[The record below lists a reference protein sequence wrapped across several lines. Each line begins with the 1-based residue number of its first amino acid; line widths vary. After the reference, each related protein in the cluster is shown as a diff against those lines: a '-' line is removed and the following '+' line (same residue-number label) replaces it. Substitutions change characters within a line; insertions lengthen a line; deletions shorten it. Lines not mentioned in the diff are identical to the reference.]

1 MPAAERALALL
12 AAHSRAPGSVER
24 LTELL
29 DYAEQRRLLPIAAQ
43 LLRIRSTARGGNVE
57 DLTRAETMLRDMGMK
72 PDAAL
77 VTSELA
83 ALTGDRRALDAAKRD
98 LAHIGDQVGL
108 RRLAEVEAALLQ
120 NRQAGRGG

>member
-24 LTELL
+24 LTELIR
-29 DYAEQRRLLPIAAQ
+29 YAEERRLVPITAQ
-43 LLRIRSTARGGNVE
+43 LLRLRSAASGGNIE
-57 DLTRAETMLRDMGMK
+57 DLTRAHTMLHAIGMK

-83 ALTGDRRALDAAKRD
+83 ALTGDRHALDEAKRD

-108 RRLAEVEAALLQ
+108 RRLAEVEAALLE